1 MQKNRLSVTS
11 CALDEYGK
19 WSDYILHVEWGSSK
33 PYGVL
38 SAALTQGN
46 DDVILI
52 DSNNQ
57 IFCIDLSQEGQAN
70 VRSITIRDIND
81 DPKQP
86 KSSISTKYFAVQTV
100 GDPPVFFFQE
110 KHSVDIVDFNFARIS
125 CLEISN
131 ARLEYHMQ
139 VFTDFVDTYCLLLNS
154 DNKNVAFHIQNLVS
168 STCIR
173 RQDSEKNLSNV
184 ARPIGN
190 RLLDI
195 IKWGELKFGTNPAY
209 IGSPDRTIYHIIV
222 PKELQSMNLTIKKY
236 FNDLNVSAD
245 LQISDAID
253 SGILMPST
261 ATNIATLARIL
272 TSRVPLQICTIE
284 SGNIVPLSSGTRQIL
299 DHILSK
305 KLFQIETKA
314 KEISFSYLDDLLN
327 NIKEKILIV
336 GIIGRQSTGK
346 SYMMNR
352 IFGTRFAVAAGR
364 CTDGL
369 WMNHAYINNTNF
381 IVFDCEGLFSKKR
394 TEDEEVKL
402 ISFLAAVCDVT
413 ILNQDLSFDRNQD
426 HLFILLSQTIDNV
439 AKSDDFFKGVLMIA
453 VRDINDND
461 KDDTFIAVEKTFL
474 DIQ

>member
-1 MQKNRLSVTS
+1 MQKKHSAWETFTCWFTGEESSKKTRSKPVHQIFQQIAEWMIKPSHSSKTAEHLKSDIVSQLAHDTRKKDDKMLSNFNSHHFIATLKDNDQKQAISDIQNEFLDELGKIISASKTNSIGVQLDIYRASYNPIFDAERHLQRLSGVYNTLIQVKSNDMNQLFRLSDLFTS

-154 DNKNVAFHIQNLVS
+154 DNKK
-168 STCIR
+168 C
-173 RQDSEKNLSNV
+173 
-184 ARPIGN
+184 
-190 RLLDI
+190 
-195 IKWGELKFGTNPAY
+195 
-209 IGSPDRTIYHIIV
+209 
-222 PKELQSMNLTIKKY
+222 
-236 FNDLNVSAD
+236 
-245 LQISDAID
+245 
-253 SGILMPST
+253 
-261 ATNIATLARIL
+261 
-272 TSRVPLQICTIE
+272 
-284 SGNIVPLSSGTRQIL
+284 
-299 DHILSK
+299 
-305 KLFQIETKA
+305 
-314 KEISFSYLDDLLN
+314 SFSYT
-327 NIKEKILIV
+327 K
-336 GIIGRQSTGK
+336 
-346 SYMMNR
+346 
-352 IFGTRFAVAAGR
+352 
-364 CTDGL
+364 
-369 WMNHAYINNTNF
+369 
-381 IVFDCEGLFSKKR
+381 
-394 TEDEEVKL
+394 
-402 ISFLAAVCDVT
+402 
-413 ILNQDLSFDRNQD
+413 LSF
-426 HLFILLSQTIDNV
+426 
-439 AKSDDFFKGVLMIA
+439 
-453 VRDINDND
+453 
-461 KDDTFIAVEKTFL
+461 
-474 DIQ
+474 

>member
-209 IGSPDRTIYHIIV
+209 IGSPD
-222 PKELQSMNLTIKKY
+222 L
-236 FNDLNVSAD
+236 
-245 LQISDAID
+245 
-253 SGILMPST
+253 
-261 ATNIATLARIL
+261 
-272 TSRVPLQICTIE
+272 
-284 SGNIVPLSSGTRQIL
+284 
-299 DHILSK
+299 
-305 KLFQIETKA
+305 
-314 KEISFSYLDDLLN
+314 
-327 NIKEKILIV
+327 

-394 TEDEEVKL
+394 TEDEE
-402 ISFLAAVCDVT
+402 
-413 ILNQDLSFDRNQD
+413 
-426 HLFILLSQTIDNV
+426 
-439 AKSDDFFKGVLMIA
+439 
-453 VRDINDND
+453 
-461 KDDTFIAVEKTFL
+461 
-474 DIQ
+474 